1 MRELRLGG
9 LALIIKS
16 RIPENIG
23 ATVRL
28 VKHLGVV
35 KGAISDE
42 EFEAWTVKSASGSDL
57 KGYLPGGLLVDWP
70 TVNCPAKWLMPID
83 GGDFS
88 NELTSDKEMSNA

>member
-1 MRELRLGG
+1 MRELKVDG

-16 RIPENIG
+16 RIPENVG

-28 VKHLGVV
+28 VEYLGVIKV
-35 KGAISDE
+35 E
-42 EFEAWTVKSASGSDL
+42 SASGGNLS
-57 KGYLPGGLLVDWP
+57 GYLPGGLIVAWP

-88 NELTSDKEMSNA
+88 NELASDKEMSHA

>member
-16 RIPENIG
+16 RIPENVG

-28 VKHLGVV
+28 IKHIGVV
-35 KGAISDE
+35 RGAISDE
-42 EFEAWTVKSASGSDL
+42 EFEAWRVESASGVDL

-83 GGDFS
+83 GLDFS
-88 NELTSDKEMSNA
+88 DELLLGKENSHA